1 MSRLQ
6 NIGAISALVL
16 AVMALPAAAGDCFIN
31 GAITASMTTGDLS
44 LGRWQY
50 TLEVSWDTGQVYGLS
65 HLDLLVDKPGGNC
78 LCGDIAAAL
87 AFAQPAG
94 LSDGVPAGG
103 TVVYDAV
110 IECSLEP
117 TIPNLD
123 GIYIKWEM
131 PAQSGGCEPGP
142 AGTGVFTFYC
152 DLGPYPITEDVLIFL
167 RAGMGHTCAGSIT
180 GVFPDIPCGP
190 IATTETSW
198 TAVKGIFGR

>member
-16 AVMALPAAAGDCFIN
+16 AAMTLPAAAGDCFIN
-31 GAITASMTTGDLS
+31 GAITASMNTGDLS

-94 LSDGVPAGG
+94 LSDGVPPGC
-103 TVVYDAV
+103 TVEYDASV
-110 IECSLEP
+110 ECSLDP
-117 TIPNLD
+117 TISELD
-123 GIYIKWEM
+123 GIGIKWQES
-131 PAQSGGCEPGP
+131 AESVGCEPGP
-142 AGTGVFTFYC
+142 TGTGVFTFYS
-152 DLGPYPITEDVLIFL
+152 DLGPYPITEDILIFL
-167 RAGMGHTCAGSIT
+167 LAGMGHTCTGSIT

-190 IATTETSW
+190 IAATETSW